1 MTRPTLPWFCGRPF
15 DYFWFCQ
22 WFSGGTPG
30 RSILYWRTRRRILRV
45 MGGSFPFWQ
54 YFAIQLIKCNH
65 DSFFTTTKQERQWC
79 SADPNESSLMCC
91 DGLSPLCLCGGSPS
105 RIEMRRVI
113 DHSQSRFFVN
123 EHRGGMPWSFMVWWR
138 QFSWDCF
145 TLVLAVSTVCCRNH
159 VETSRARPL
168 TLHYFVLIPKY
179 QKAGRTGTT

>member
-1 MTRPTLPWFCGRPF
+1 MYRIPVNIVISGPSGKTGHGYDKRFLINYWQTLN
-15 DYFWFCQ
+15 
-22 WFSGGTPG
+22 
-30 RSILYWRTRRRILRV
+30 LLRV
-45 MGGSFPFWQ
+45 VGGSFPFWQ

-123 EHRGGMPWSFMVWWR
+123 EHRGGDAMVVHGLMAKIFRGTASHSYWR
-138 QFSWDCF
+138 FLLSAIEI
-145 TLVLAVSTVCCRNH
+145 T
-159 VETSRARPL
+159 
-168 TLHYFVLIPKY
+168 
-179 QKAGRTGTT
+179 